1 MNRLLI
7 VIPAYNEEESIE
19 EVVNNIKENYS
30 QFDYVIVNDGSKD
43 STYSVCEKNKYNIID
58 LPINLGL
65 AGGFQA
71 GAKYAYL
78 KGYDCFIQFDADGQH
93 LPEYIEKMLKK
104 LDEGY
109 DIVSGQRTRE
119 GESFVGSSFARL
131 FYFLSNR
138 SMDVHLTD
146 GKSELRLLSRKA
158 MEAFVSMPEYNRFNK
173 GLYEWIG
180 FKEKVIPY
188 KNETRKAGKS
198 KFGFKKSLNYAIQGI
213 ISFNDRPLR
222 VCIQFGFICLGLALL
237 YLVFELMKYIF
248 AAGNY
253 VSGYFTTIAAIILFS
268 GVQLIFIGIL
278 GEYIGKI
285 YYEVKRRP
293 HFIIEETN
301 IEQAKKN
308 HIG

>member
-93 LPEYIEKMLKK
+93 LPEYIDKMLKK

-109 DIVSGQRTRE
+109 DIVIGSRFVDEKKPISARMLGSRLISTAIKLTTGVKIYDPTSGMRLYSRKCIKEFAQEINYGPEPDTISYLIKNGAKVAEVQVEMKERVAGT
-119 GESFVGSSFARL
+119 SYLNFAR
-131 FYFLSNR
+131 S
-138 SMDVHLTD
+138 
-146 GKSELRLLSRKA
+146 
-158 MEAFVSMPEYNRFNK
+158 
-173 GLYEWIG
+173 
-180 FKEKVIPY
+180 
-188 KNETRKAGKS
+188 
-198 KFGFKKSLNYAIQGI
+198 
-213 ISFNDRPLR
+213 ISYMFRM
-222 VCIQFGFICLGLALL
+222 
-237 YLVFELMKYIF
+237 LM
-248 AAGNY
+248 
-253 VSGYFTTIAAIILFS
+253 SILF
-268 GVQLIFIGIL
+268 VQNFR
-278 GEYIGKI
+278 
-285 YYEVKRRP
+285 KR
-293 HFIIEETN
+293 
-301 IEQAKKN
+301 
-308 HIG
+308 

>member
-93 LPEYIEKMLKK
+93 LPEYIDKMLKK

-109 DIVSGQRTRE
+109 DIVIGSRFVDEKKPISARMLGSRLISTAIKLTTGVKINDPTSGMRLYRPEPDTISYLIKNGAKVAEVQVEMKERVAGT
-119 GESFVGSSFARL
+119 SYLNFAR
-131 FYFLSNR
+131 S
-138 SMDVHLTD
+138 
-146 GKSELRLLSRKA
+146 
-158 MEAFVSMPEYNRFNK
+158 
-173 GLYEWIG
+173 
-180 FKEKVIPY
+180 
-188 KNETRKAGKS
+188 
-198 KFGFKKSLNYAIQGI
+198 
-213 ISFNDRPLR
+213 ISYMFRM
-222 VCIQFGFICLGLALL
+222 
-237 YLVFELMKYIF
+237 LM
-248 AAGNY
+248 
-253 VSGYFTTIAAIILFS
+253 SILF
-268 GVQLIFIGIL
+268 VQNFR
-278 GEYIGKI
+278 
-285 YYEVKRRP
+285 KR
-293 HFIIEETN
+293 
-301 IEQAKKN
+301 
-308 HIG
+308 

>member
-93 LPEYIEKMLKK
+93 LPEYIDKMLKK

-109 DIVSGQRTRE
+109 DIVIGSRFVDEKKPISARMLGSRLISTAIKLTTAGVVLKIAKCLFKASE
-119 GESFVGSSFARL
+119 ISFL
-131 FYFLSNR
+131 FL
-138 SMDVHLTD
+138 
-146 GKSELRLLSRKA
+146 
-158 MEAFVSMPEYNRFNK
+158 YNFFN
-173 GLYEWIG
+173 
-180 FKEKVIPY
+180 
-188 KNETRKAGKS
+188 A
-198 KFGFKKSLNYAIQGI
+198 GI
-213 ISFNDRPLR
+213 I
-222 VCIQFGFICLGLALL
+222 
-237 YLVFELMKYIF
+237 M
-248 AAGNY
+248 
-253 VSGYFTTIAAIILFS
+253 
-268 GVQLIFIGIL
+268 
-278 GEYIGKI
+278 
-285 YYEVKRRP
+285 
-293 HFIIEETN
+293 
-301 IEQAKKN
+301 
-308 HIG
+308 

>member
-93 LPEYIEKMLKK
+93 LPEYIDKMLKK

-109 DIVSGQRTRE
+109 DIVIGSRFVDEKKPISARMLGSRLISTAIKLTTGVKINDPTSGMRLYSRKCIKEFAQGINYGPEPDTI
-119 GESFVGSSFARL
+119 SFLIKNGAKVAEVQVEMKERVAGTSYLNFAR
-131 FYFLSNR
+131 S
-138 SMDVHLTD
+138 
-146 GKSELRLLSRKA
+146 
-158 MEAFVSMPEYNRFNK
+158 
-173 GLYEWIG
+173 
-180 FKEKVIPY
+180 
-188 KNETRKAGKS
+188 
-198 KFGFKKSLNYAIQGI
+198 
-213 ISFNDRPLR
+213 ISYMFRM
-222 VCIQFGFICLGLALL
+222 
-237 YLVFELMKYIF
+237 LM
-248 AAGNY
+248 
-253 VSGYFTTIAAIILFS
+253 SILF
-268 GVQLIFIGIL
+268 VQNFR
-278 GEYIGKI
+278 
-285 YYEVKRRP
+285 KR
-293 HFIIEETN
+293 
-301 IEQAKKN
+301 
-308 HIG
+308 

>member
-109 DIVSGQRTRE
+109 DIVIGSRFVDEKKPISARMLGSRLISTAIKLTTGVKINDPTSGMRLYSRKCIKEFAQE
-119 GESFVGSSFARL
+119 INYGPESDTISYLIKNGAKVAEVQVEMKERVAGTSYLNFAR
-131 FYFLSNR
+131 S
-138 SMDVHLTD
+138 
-146 GKSELRLLSRKA
+146 
-158 MEAFVSMPEYNRFNK
+158 
-173 GLYEWIG
+173 
-180 FKEKVIPY
+180 
-188 KNETRKAGKS
+188 
-198 KFGFKKSLNYAIQGI
+198 
-213 ISFNDRPLR
+213 ISYMFRM
-222 VCIQFGFICLGLALL
+222 
-237 YLVFELMKYIF
+237 LM
-248 AAGNY
+248 
-253 VSGYFTTIAAIILFS
+253 SILF
-268 GVQLIFIGIL
+268 VQNFR
-278 GEYIGKI
+278 
-285 YYEVKRRP
+285 KR
-293 HFIIEETN
+293 
-301 IEQAKKN
+301 
-308 HIG
+308 